1 MNEIQWFDN
10 ARIYHIMVD
19 RFNGG
24 WQTPPPSVN
33 DFCGGTLQG
42 VIDKLDYIKYLGF
55 NTIMLTPFLKTAGYH
70 GYHTL
75 SYDEVEPHFGTWEI
89 FQNLLNVAHEKGLR
103 VICDFVP
110 NHCFYWSDI
119 FQEALLNK
127 GGKHRDWFFFKKAD
141 SDDYVSFLNLPDLP
155 KFNLENPGAAKYMAS
170 KAERLAQMGV
180 DGFRIDHAIGQPF
193 SFLKHLRQTL
203 KNVRNDIVVF
213 GEVWAEGV
221 SEELYSQFYF
231 KTKDRQDEFFSAL
244 KRFSKKL
251 IPFLGDSDEDE
262 RDAKEKKILSQEHI
276 QADYSDVL
284 DGVLDFT
291 YRGILL
297 DEVKAGNRIRGNQRL
312 RRKLAEHFGKYPFDF
327 KLVLFLDNH
336 DTDRFLFECKNDE
349 TLLEEAIEFTNELP
363 RPFSI
368 LYGTE
373 QLMTTETSIFGTEDY
388 ADLRVRQCMD
398 WTQTPANILNVKN
411 INLPSIPEKKMPIVN
426 GSTWSLDEKDKS
438 PRETKKENTQSRK
451 LIGNDKVV
459 WLCVDPKWDLSSLIL
474 HEHTCEQLN
483 EVAAYINKKDLFL
496 EKWGVK
502 RFMRNEACIG
512 INFYGGSGAG
522 KSIAA
527 EAVAYACGRKIIK
540 ASYSQIQSSLWGG
553 TESNLTSLFEEAK
566 KKNAVIVL
574 NEADGLFSK
583 RRSDGANSDTNN
595 QIKCHLLNLMDTYEV
610 ILVLTTNR
618 FEDYDEAFYR
628 RTMFQVEF
636 PLPGHDEL
644 VLLWQM
650 HLGCS
655 DGKYSEGGEIPKSS
669 DFSYDDIANCSE
681 GLTGG
686 DIRRITLGAIGKILA
701 VSENPLLTEEVLK
714 SVIEDYKSTKKRMNQ
729 YAPREVVGKEKEE
742 VLNVINQSETIK

>member
-110 NHCFYWSDI
+110 NHCFYWSDV
-119 FQEALLNK
+119 FQEALLSK
-127 GGKHRDWFFFKKAD
+127 GGKHRDWFFFQKAD

-193 SFLKHLRQTL
+193 SFLKYLRQTL
-203 KNVRNDIVVF
+203 KNIRNDIVVF

-251 IPFLGDSDEDE
+251 FPFLGDSDEDE
-262 RDAKEKKILSQEHI
+262 RDVKEKKILSQEHI

-297 DEVKAGNRIRGNQRL
+297 DEVRAGNRIRGNQRL
-312 RRKLAEHFGKYPFDF
+312 RRKLIEHFKCYPFGF

-336 DTDRFLFECKNDE
+336 DTDRFLYECKNDV
-349 TLLEEAIEFTNELP
+349 TLVEEAIELTKELN

-373 QLMTTETSIFGTEDY
+373 QLMTTETSIFGAEGY

-398 WTQTPANILNVKN
+398 WTQIPANVLNIDN
-411 INLPSIPEKKMPIVN
+411 INLHSIPEKKMPIAN
-426 GSTWSLDEKDKS
+426 GREWSLNE
-438 PRETKKENTQSRK
+438 
-451 LIGNDKVV
+451 NDKPKNEDVQPRKV
-459 WLCVDPKWDLSSLIL
+459 SEKEIVEWRSVPPKWDINSLIL
-474 HEHTCEQLN
+474 DEHTQQQLN
-483 EVAAYINKKDLFL
+483 EIAAYIVKKDEYLCT
-496 EKWGVK
+496 WGVK
-502 RFMRNEACIG
+502 RFMRNESCIG
-512 INFYGGSGAG
+512 INFYGASGTG

-527 EAVAYACGRKIIK
+527 EAVAKACGRNIIK
-540 ASYSQIQSSLWGG
+540 ASYSQIQSDRWGG
-553 TESNLTSLFEEAK
+553 TENNLTSLFEEAK
-566 KKNAVIVL
+566 RTKSVIIL

-583 RRSDGANSDTNN
+583 RRSDGANSETNN
-595 QIKCHLLNLMDTYEV
+595 QIKCHILNLMDSYEV
-610 ILVLTTNR
+610 ILILTTNR

-628 RTMFQVEF
+628 RTMFQIEF
-636 PLPGHDEL
+636 PVPEQSEIL
-644 VLLWQM
+644 LLWKF
-650 HLGCS
+650 HLGCK
-655 DGKYSEGGEIPKSS
+655 DDVRFSEGGEIPKSET
-669 DFSYDDIANCSE
+669 FSFEDITLFSK

-686 DIRRITLGAIGKILA
+686 DIRRITLGAMGKILA
-701 VSENPLLTEEVLK
+701 LQTVPVLTTDILK
-714 SVIEDYKSTKKRMNQ
+714 EVIESYKSTKMEE
-729 YAPREVVGKEKEE
+729 PHVVTRDATDEE
-742 VLNVINQSETIK
+742 SKDIENIINN

>member
-1 MNEIQWFDN
+1 MNEIRWFDN

-42 VIDKLDYIKYLGF
+42 VIDKLDYIKCLGF

-75 SYDEVEPHFGTWEI
+75 SYDEVDPHFGTWEI

-110 NHCFYWSDI
+110 NHCFYWSDV

-127 GGKHRDWFFFKKAD
+127 GGKHRDWFFFQKAD

-203 KNVRNDIVVF
+203 KSVRNDIVVF
-213 GEVWAEGV
+213 GEVWAEGI
-221 SEELYSQFYF
+221 SEDLYDQLYF
-231 KTKDRQDEFFSAL
+231 KTRDRREELLANLL
-244 KRFSKKL
+244 KLSRKL
-251 IPFLGDSDEDE
+251 FPFLGDVEEEEKNDDEI
-262 RDAKEKKILSQEHI
+262 KVISQEHI
-276 QADYSDVL
+276 QADYTDVL

-297 DEVKAGNRIRGNQRL
+297 DEIKAGRRINMQNQHLRKRL
-312 RRKLAEHFGKYPFDF
+312 IEHFNNYPNDF
-327 KLVLFLDNH
+327 HLVLFLDNH
-336 DTDRFLFECKNDE
+336 DTDRFLFDCHNDE
-349 TLLEEAIEFTNELP
+349 SILEEAIMFTKELN

-373 QLMTTETSIFGTEDY
+373 QLMTTETSIFGAEPY

-398 WTQTPANILNVKN
+398 WTQTPANILNVKDN
-411 INLPSIPEKKMPIVN
+411 NYPSITEKKMAITN
-426 GSTWSLDEKDKS
+426 DNKWSLADNVSKEDQKGGVQPRKVADNEKVEWRS
-438 PRETKKENTQSRK
+438 
-451 LIGNDKVV
+451 
-459 WLCVDPKWDLSSLIL
+459 VDPRWDFLSLIMQDNML
-474 HEHTCEQLN
+474 KRLKEMS
-483 EVAAYINKKDLFL
+483 AYIKFKDEYLD
-496 EKWGVK
+496 KWGLK
-502 RFMRNEACIG
+502 RFMRGESCIC
-512 INFYGGSGAG
+512 INFFGVSGTG

-527 EAVAYACGRKIIK
+527 DALANDCGRKIIK
-540 ASYSQIQSSLWGG
+540 ASYSQIQSDRWGG
-553 TESNLTSLFEEAK
+553 TEKNLTSLFEEAQRTSS
-566 KKNAVIVL
+566 VIVL
-574 NEADGLFSK
+574 NEADALFSK

-595 QIKCHLLNLMDTYEV
+595 QIKCHILNLMDTYDV
-610 ILVLTTNR
+610 VLILTTNR

-628 RTMFQVEF
+628 RTIFQVEF
-636 PLPGHDEL
+636 PLPEHDEL
-644 VLLWQM
+644 ILLWKM
-650 HLGCS
+650 HLGCK
-655 DGKYSEGGEIPKSS
+655 DDPRFSEDGEIPKSD
-669 DFSYDDIANCSE
+669 DFSFEDVATLSQ
-681 GLTGG
+681 GLSGG
-686 DIRRITLGAIGKILA
+686 DVRRITHGAIAKILVA
-701 VSENPLLTEEVLK
+701 DSPLLTANILQELIDE
-714 SVIEDYKSTKKRMNQ
+714 YKKTKNVMNRTQ
-729 YAPREVVGKEKEE
+729 PRPVVGKEKEE
-742 VLNVINQSETIK
+742 VLNVINK